1 MTKKNILVVFLI
13 LLSVSVFAQ
22 KPHTP
27 NDLIGKW
34 EGKDSHSEV
43 GGIFFLKGNKAIL
56 SARGTYSPAMTY
68 TVDFKSNPIKIDLTT
83 QSPTGTRM
91 NMKGLLQFIDNNTL
105 KFQVFPGSERPANF
119 DPLSSQNIVLLKRS
133 GS

>member
-1 MTKKNILVVFLI
+1 MIKRYILPFLLILV
-13 LLSVSVFAQ
+13 SVSVFAQ

-27 NDLIGKW
+27 KDLIGKW

-56 SARGTYSPAMTY
+56 SARGTYSPAMSY
-68 TVDFKSNPIKIDLTT
+68 TADFKSNPIKIDLVM
-83 QSPTGTRM
+83 QAANGTRM
-91 NMKGLLQFIDNNTL
+91 SMKGLLQFIDNNTI
-105 KFQVFPGSERPANF
+105 KFQVFPVGERPSNF
-119 DPLSSQNIVLLKRS
+119 DPLSSQNIVLLKRA